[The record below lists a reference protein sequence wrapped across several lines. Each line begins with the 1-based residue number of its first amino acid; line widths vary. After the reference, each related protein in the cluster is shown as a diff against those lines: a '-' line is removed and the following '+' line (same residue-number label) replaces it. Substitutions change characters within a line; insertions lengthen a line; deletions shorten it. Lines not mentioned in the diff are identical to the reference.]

1 MLVKDFIT
9 KEIPVLKS
17 SDKGKYALELMDD
30 YKVRHLPWLVED
42 LGTYQALVSEKSL
55 LAAADLSLTLAELNP
70 ADCWSVHPDAL
81 FPDAVDIMSR
91 HNLSLL
97 PVVGEKAEYQ
107 GVLTQEKAFQVLAL
121 YSQMESA
128 GCVITLR
135 IAPIDYS
142 VSEIARILE
151 SNHAILLS
159 LLSTTLEPDGYLE
172 VVLKIYLEDPSAVI
186 RSFERFNYTVTDISA
201 KENLTG
207 EIFQQRINE
216 FIHYINI

>member
-128 GCVITLR
+128 GNRSHRLLR
-135 IAPIDYS
+135 IGDCPDFG
-142 VSEIARILE
+142 VEPRHIAKPFVHDPRTGRIF
-151 SNHAILLS
+151 
-159 LLSTTLEPDGYLE
+159 GGG
-172 VVLKIYLEDPSAVI
+172 
-186 RSFERFNYTVTDISA
+186 A
-201 KENLTG
+201 KNQSGRPFCCHTQL
-207 EIFQQRINE
+207 
-216 FIHYINI
+216 